1 MIRPQLHLDDLLAEL
16 QNRLDTI
23 RATRDRMHALLDAVL
38 SVGSDLDL
46 QTVLRRIVE
55 AAVVLV
61 DAEYGALGVTGED
74 NRLSQFI
81 TVGVDDETQRRIGA
95 LPSGHGILGLLMKDQ
110 RALRLADLN
119 KHPAAYGFPAR
130 HPAMR
135 SFLGVPVRVRD
146 AVFGNLYLTEK
157 RGGGEF
163 DEADESVVQAL
174 AAAAG
179 VAVENARL
187 YQSARLREA
196 WQRASADVTTL
207 LLSGTDP
214 DEVLGV
220 IAERACHLT
229 AADTATILLPHG
241 DGALLV
247 EVAFG
252 VDADQV
258 RGAKVP
264 VAGSLAGRTFQTGE
278 PLNVPDVRPD
288 LDATPGPVSGRSH
301 GPLLLA
307 PLVARGTV
315 QGVLTVANRIGGED
329 FSALDLN
336 MLKAFAGQAAVALEL
351 ARQQRET
358 ERLRLFVD
366 RDRIA
371 RDLHDLVIQRLFA
384 SGMQL
389 ESATRLM
396 DSPEAQ
402 AKVHR
407 VVGELDETILEIRS
421 TIYALQSAE
430 RSVPASL
437 RHRLLAVSGEAGE
450 LLGYPPTVRFDGLVD
465 TRVPP
470 DLAEQLVAV
479 LRESLTNVARHAHA
493 ARTTASVQ
501 VGEHDVTL
509 TVSDDGIGLPAGG
522 RRSGLL
528 NLAERAAELGGM
540 FSAEAREGG
549 GTEIVWRAPIPR

>member
-16 QNRLDTI
+16 QNRLDMI

-55 AAVVLV
+55 AAVMLAN
-61 DAEYGALGVTGED
+61 AEYGALGVTGED

-81 TVGVDDETQRRIGA
+81 TVGVDEETQRRIGE

-110 RALRLADLN
+110 RTLRLADLN
-119 KHPAAYGFPAR
+119 DHPAAYGFPAR
-130 HPAMR
+130 HPEMR
-135 SFLGVPVRVRD
+135 SFLGVPVRVRNE
-146 AVFGNLYLTEK
+146 VFGNLYLTQK

-187 YQSARLREA
+187 YESARRREE

-207 LLSGTDP
+207 LLSGADP
-214 DEVLGV
+214 DEVLIV

-229 AADTATILLPHG
+229 GADAATILLPHG
-241 DGALLV
+241 DDDLLV
-247 EVAFG
+247 EVAYG
-252 VDADQV
+252 WAADEA
-258 RGAKVP
+258 RGGRVP
-264 VAGSLAGRTFQTGE
+264 VDGSLPGRTFRTGE
-278 PLNVPDVRPD
+278 PLNHSDGHSDPAR
-288 LDATPGPVSGRSH
+288 

-307 PLVARGTV
+307 PLVARSTV
-315 QGVLTVANRIGGED
+315 QGVLTVANRTGGAN
-329 FSALDLN
+329 FSDIDLR
-336 MLKAFAGQAAVALEL
+336 MLEAFAGQAAVALEL

-396 DSPEAQ
+396 DSPEAV

-430 RSVPASL
+430 RSSPDSL
-437 RHRLLAVSGEAGE
+437 RHRLLALTGEAGE
-450 LLGYPPTVRFDGLVD
+450 VLGWAPAVRFDGLVD

-470 DLAEQLVAV
+470 EIAEHLLAV
-479 LRESLTNVARHAHA
+479 LRESLTNVARHARAAHA
-493 ARTTASVQ
+493 MASVK
-501 VGEHDVTL
+501 VGEDHVTL
-509 TVSDDGIGLPAGG
+509 TVSDDGIGMPAGG

-528 NLAERAAELGGM
+528 NLADRATALGGR
-540 FSAEAREGG
+540 FTTRARDGG
-549 GTEIVWRAPIPR
+549 GTEIVWWVPLPRQG